1 MNYPKLKKTWI
12 FDLDGT
18 IVKHRGYLEDKEL
31 VLNGVHDL
39 LNNIPRTDMIIIITG
54 RPKEDKEVT
63 INNLKLLNIRYDHI
77 IFDAGSGARILI
89 NDTKPSGYKT
99 AHSFCA
105 VRNFGIYTNDLN
117 FFMEI

>member
-54 RPKEDKEVT
+54 RPKEDKEIT
-63 INNLKLLNIRYDHI
+63 NERINVDFSILLDVEKITETKIINIQ
-77 IFDAGSGARILI
+77 A
-89 NDTKPSGYKT
+89 KP
-99 AHSFCA
+99 
-105 VRNFGIYTNDLN
+105 R
-117 FFMEI
+117 

>member
-99 AHSFCA
+99 AHSFCT